1 MKTTEK
7 IENYFDIIL
16 SDEQKKILECEFDRP
31 TLINACAGAGKT
43 TMIELSV
50 IYNAL
55 EKRVLPQDVLC
66 VTFSR
71 NARLDMERKYHA
83 FADRLPDSIT
93 AEWGEPHFSTFHA
106 LFLKLIKKM
115 PNTRDISVVPSY
127 IKFLTLFDLPNESEE
142 MTTAEQLED
151 IFNVRSTLVNTGY
164 SSNGINITR
173 NNDLVRSLKL
183 VYHDDKILHA
193 LIKSLCGSD
202 YSEKWFENY
211 LSAMKTYND
220 AKIAH
225 HSIDYD
231 DMGLIVMNLLQKNK
245 ELFQNVLDRYKLVF
259 LDEFQ
264 DINAVQWCNVV
275 HLLEMNK
282 IVAVGDDDQSIYTFR
297 GSSPEF
303 ILNFAN
309 RIPGAQKFN
318 LSTNYRT
325 GGKILATV
333 SDSIRN
339 NVRRLDKTLSA
350 YNTDVG
356 SAEFYEDKNAML
368 EQFLACTG
376 QDKSSA
382 VLVRYN
388 VDKTIVADCLAGHG
402 IYVRLAT
409 KHQILQENRY
419 FNIFYQFMRAFYYDN
434 FDLFAEYSN
443 RIGFSAYQK
452 HVRSA
457 ERQFNPETIT
467 EYLNHMLEFD
477 PKTGR
482 VVCKGKTDPAV
493 KSVMDTAEKVRKG
506 VIKPIALFNEVVELT
521 ERYFLIMTKK
531 YHRFSIT
538 TLDKITKYMRSEI
551 VRYDDFISFENEQE
565 ERLGKLTDALEAD
578 RDDAQVAIET
588 LHGAK
593 GLEWDNVC
601 LYGLDDT
608 DINSAAV
615 ELSRR
620 FPSNIKYEEFIKELK
635 DNSFLT
641 DDQMISP
648 IESICRKFMLIC
660 QVKYGVDI
668 SNGNIPFVIINAL
681 ENSEEPL
688 ASAAHLLYDA
698 VIGIAVFVED
708 ERRLMYVGVTRAK
721 NRLFVDMAEHH
732 SPLLNELKK
741 STV

>member
-16 SDEQKKILECEFDRP
+16 SDEQKKILECGFDRP

-193 LIKSLCGSD
+193 LIKSLCGLD

-245 ELFQNVLDRYKLVF
+245 DLFQNVLDRYKLVF

-350 YNTDVG
+350 Y
-356 SAEFYEDKNAML
+356 
-368 EQFLACTG
+368 
-376 QDKSSA
+376 
-382 VLVRYN
+382 R
-388 VDKTIVADCLAGHG
+388 
-402 IYVRLAT
+402 
-409 KHQILQENRY
+409 
-419 FNIFYQFMRAFYYDN
+419 
-434 FDLFAEYSN
+434 
-443 RIGFSAYQK
+443 
-452 HVRSA
+452 
-457 ERQFNPETIT
+457 
-467 EYLNHMLEFD
+467 
-477 PKTGR
+477 
-482 VVCKGKTDPAV
+482 
-493 KSVMDTAEKVRKG
+493 
-506 VIKPIALFNEVVELT
+506 
-521 ERYFLIMTKK
+521 
-531 YHRFSIT
+531 
-538 TLDKITKYMRSEI
+538 
-551 VRYDDFISFENEQE
+551 
-565 ERLGKLTDALEAD
+565 
-578 RDDAQVAIET
+578 
-588 LHGAK
+588 
-593 GLEWDNVC
+593 
-601 LYGLDDT
+601 
-608 DINSAAV
+608 
-615 ELSRR
+615 
-620 FPSNIKYEEFIKELK
+620 
-635 DNSFLT
+635 
-641 DDQMISP
+641 
-648 IESICRKFMLIC
+648 CRK
-660 QVKYGVDI
+660 
-668 SNGNIPFVIINAL
+668 
-681 ENSEEPL
+681 
-688 ASAAHLLYDA
+688 
-698 VIGIAVFVED
+698 
-708 ERRLMYVGVTRAK
+708 RRILCRQKRHA
-721 NRLFVDMAEHH
+721 
-732 SPLLNELKK
+732 
-741 STV
+741 